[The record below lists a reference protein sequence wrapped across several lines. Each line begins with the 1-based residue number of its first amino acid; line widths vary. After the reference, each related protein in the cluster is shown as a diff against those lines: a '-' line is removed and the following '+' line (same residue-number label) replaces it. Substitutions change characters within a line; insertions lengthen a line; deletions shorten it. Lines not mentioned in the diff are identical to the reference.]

1 MCYTL
6 LCCAIELFKNEK
18 KNTGNFY
25 KSGKERKVN
34 KDIK

>member
-18 KNTGNFY
+18 ENTGNFY
-25 KSGKERKVN
+25 KSGKEIKV
-34 KDIK
+34 KKYIQ